1 MASIAIHPIK
11 SVRQTRLL
19 TNEQMLSVNRTDK
32 QILSAMDED
41 TYEELVA
48 SWAYMCLK
56 SKYEDVYQI
65 GGTGDH
71 GIDILAYTSIS
82 ERKCDIYQCKHYQN
96 SVTATTVFPEICKIL
111 YFVYLDEIPV
121 PENYFIVAPK
131 GLSTSLLKW
140 FVKPESIKKEV
151 KDNWNKYSKKITSKG
166 SIGLS
171 PELEIFIDCF
181 DFFKFKFIS
190 QDKFISRI
198 RENKHLYHQ
207 YFGFRKSDIERV
219 NMDVPPKTTIE
230 ESTYISHLLNAYNE
244 IEPYTS
250 LENIDTSK
258 FADHYARAR
267 KTFWKAE
274 SLRKI
279 SEDNSPGETDE
290 FAEFMDDMEL
300 HVADVYEDDYE
311 NGLERN
317 KKVISEAK
325 KYTPKRARIISEEIS
340 SGEKMGVCYHL
351 SNNNRLIWV
360 K

>member
-1 MASIAIHPIK
+1 MTSIAIHPIK
-11 SVRQTRLL
+11 SVKQTRTL

-32 QILSAMDED
+32 QILSAMDEN

-56 SKYEDVYQI
+56 PKYEDVYQI
-65 GGTGDH
+65 GGAGDH
-71 GIDILAYTSIS
+71 GIDVLAYTSLS
-82 ERKCDIYQCKHYQN
+82 KKECDIYQCKHYQN
-96 SVTATTVFPEICKIL
+96 SVTATIVFPEICKIL
-111 YFVYLDEIPV
+111 YFAFLNEIPV
-121 PENYFIVAPK
+121 PKNYFIVAPK

-140 FVKPESIKKEV
+140 FVKPKSIKSEV
-151 KDNWNKYSKKITSKG
+151 KNNWNKYSKNITSKG
-166 SIGLS
+166 SIALS
-171 PELEIFIDCF
+171 PELETFIDGI
-181 DFFKFKFIS
+181 DFHKFSFIS
-190 QDKFISRI
+190 QDNFICRI

-219 NMDVPPKTTIE
+219 NIDAPTRATIE
-230 ESTYISHLLNAYNE
+230 ESTYISHLLSAYNE
-244 IEPYTS
+244 IGPPTS
-250 LENIDTSK
+250 LENIGTSK
-258 FADHYARAR
+258 YAVHYARAR
-267 KTFWKAE
+267 KTFWITE

-325 KYTPKRARIISEEIS
+325 KYTPKRARIISDEIS